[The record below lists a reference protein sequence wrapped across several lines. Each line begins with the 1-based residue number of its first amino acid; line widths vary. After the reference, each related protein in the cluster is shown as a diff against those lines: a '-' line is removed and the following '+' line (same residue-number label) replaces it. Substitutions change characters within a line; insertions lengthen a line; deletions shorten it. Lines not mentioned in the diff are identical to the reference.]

1 MKLKSNSIFNKV
13 SNILPFRGNSERLP
27 IIHLS
32 SVDSTNNYLMAY
44 KPREG
49 ETMTVVYADEQTAGR
64 GQGSNH
70 WESEP
75 GKNLTFSVLVHPTM
89 VPVMRQFLLSEAG
102 ALALWDVLGQYLGA
116 DDVKM
121 KWPNDIYWKDKKI
134 SGTLIETRLGGG
146 HVKDCVYGIGID
158 VNQEKFVSDAPNPV
172 SMKQILDHDVDLKEL
187 LNKIIDSF
195 KKYYAK
201 NTEKTNKEY
210 LFSWQIASMIL
221 QLTKNIRNRA
231 FHLENLLKLQQNG
244 LPRLSAKVD
253 FKNNIFAIKRISPNK
268 LVEFLDDILNGFGI
282 KM

>member
-13 SNILPFRGNSERLP
+13 SNILPFRGKSERLP

-49 ETMTVVYADEQTAGR
+49 ETMTVVYADGQTAGR

-172 SMKQILDHDVDLKEL
+172 SMKQILGHDVDLKEL

-195 KKYYAK
+195 KKYYAAIENGEYAAISELYHSGLYRAHGFHRYK
-201 NTEKTNKEY
+201 DKDGEFEAAIVEVEDSGNLILRDREGCIRSYAFKEV
-210 LFSWQIASMIL
+210 AS
-221 QLTKNIRNRA
+221 
-231 FHLENLLKLQQNG
+231 
-244 LPRLSAKVD
+244 LPSIPKG
-253 FKNNIFAIKRISPNK
+253 
-268 LVEFLDDILNGFGI
+268 EDI
-282 KM
+282 

>member
-1 MKLKSNSIFNKV
+1 
-13 SNILPFRGNSERLP
+13 
-27 IIHLS
+27 
-32 SVDSTNNYLMAY
+32 MAY

-134 SGTLIETRLGGG
+134 SGTLIETLLGGG

-195 KKYYAK
+195 KKYYAAIENGEYAAISELYHSGLYRAHGFHRYK
-201 NTEKTNKEY
+201 DKDGEFEAAIVEVEDSGNLILRDREGCIRSYAFKEV
-210 LFSWQIASMIL
+210 AS
-221 QLTKNIRNRA
+221 
-231 FHLENLLKLQQNG
+231 
-244 LPRLSAKVD
+244 LPSIPKG
-253 FKNNIFAIKRISPNK
+253 
-268 LVEFLDDILNGFGI
+268 EDI
-282 KM
+282 

>member
-13 SNILPFRGNSERLP
+13 SNILPFRVNSERLP

-44 KPREG
+44 KPRED

-172 SMKQILDHDVDLKEL
+172 SMKQILGHDVDLKEL

-195 KKYYAK
+195 KKYYAAIENGEYAAISELYHSGLYRAHGFHRYK
-201 NTEKTNKEY
+201 DKDGEFEAAIVEVEDSGNLILRDREGCIRSYAFKEVV
-210 LFSWQIASMIL
+210 S
-221 QLTKNIRNRA
+221 
-231 FHLENLLKLQQNG
+231 
-244 LPRLSAKVD
+244 LPSIPKG
-253 FKNNIFAIKRISPNK
+253 
-268 LVEFLDDILNGFGI
+268 EDI
-282 KM
+282 

>member
-1 MKLKSNSIFNKV
+1 MSSNKAKITEQADM
-13 SNILPFRGNSERLP
+13 IMDSEKYIDLYSQARLNGYC
-27 IIHLS
+27 
-32 SVDSTNNYLMAY
+32 SVDEHDRN
-44 KPREG
+44 
-49 ETMTVVYADEQTAGR
+49 
-64 GQGSNH
+64 
-70 WESEP
+70 
-75 GKNLTFSVLVHPTM
+75 F
-89 VPVMRQFLLSEAG
+89 
-102 ALALWDVLGQYLGA
+102 
-116 DDVKM
+116 
-121 KWPNDIYWKDKKI
+121 
-134 SGTLIETRLGGG
+134 
-146 HVKDCVYGIGID
+146 
-158 VNQEKFVSDAPNPV
+158 
-172 SMKQILDHDVDLKEL
+172 QILDKIASKLGRIEIIIRNRIDRKMSQSNKDWLFHLPEHIHLDASDETQDHDTLVSRQTFGFWIKVVRYYEIEECAFKKEFL
-187 LNKIIDSF
+187 SNYSF

>member
-32 SVDSTNNYLMAY
+32 SVDSTNSYLMAY

-195 KKYYAK
+195 KKYYAAIENGEYAAISELYHSGLYRARGFHRYK
-201 NTEKTNKEY
+201 DKDGEFEAAIVEVEDSGNLILRDREGCIRSYAFKEV
-210 LFSWQIASMIL
+210 AS
-221 QLTKNIRNRA
+221 
-231 FHLENLLKLQQNG
+231 
-244 LPRLSAKVD
+244 LPSIPKG
-253 FKNNIFAIKRISPNK
+253 
-268 LVEFLDDILNGFGI
+268 EDI
-282 KM
+282 

>member
-195 KKYYAK
+195 KKYYAAIENGEYAAISELYRSGLYRAHGFHRYK
-201 NTEKTNKEY
+201 DKDGEFEAAIVEVEDSGNLILRDREGCIRSYAFKEV
-210 LFSWQIASMIL
+210 AS
-221 QLTKNIRNRA
+221 
-231 FHLENLLKLQQNG
+231 
-244 LPRLSAKVD
+244 LPSIPKG
-253 FKNNIFAIKRISPNK
+253 
-268 LVEFLDDILNGFGI
+268 EDI
-282 KM
+282 